1 MFLRPTRSEVVDHT
15 MRPSMFESESNATNP
30 PAATA
35 ATGVEVP
42 AKKSP
47 IIGAAFSRMPMPAVT
62 LHTSTIH
69 RHQNCGVL
77 TAFFAETWAVE
88 ISARVCWAAGV
99 QPAGFQSGPGTRTSS
114 TPSAMNTA

>member
-1 MFLRPTRSEVVDHT
+1 
-15 MRPSMFESESNATNP
+15 
-30 PAATA
+30 
-35 ATGVEVP
+35 VP

-69 RHQNCGVL
+69 KHQNCGVL
-77 TAFFAETWAVE
+77 IAFFAETCAVE
-88 ISARVCWAAGV
+88 INARVFCVAGV
-99 QPAGFQSGPGTRTSS
+99 QPAGFQSCAGTRMSS